1 MSFPKYPKYKDS
13 GVEWL
18 GEVPEHWDVVPLKAV
33 ASHNDEVL
41 AEDTPPDHEIAY
53 VDISGVEANV
63 GITTKESMAFAAAP
77 SRARRKVR
85 HGDVIVS
92 TVRTYLRA
100 IARIV
105 RPEDNLVVSTGFA
118 VIRPLSTLCAE
129 FVGYMLSANYFNE
142 QVIARSTG
150 VSYPAINASELVAI
164 PALLPPPNE
173 QPAIAAFLDRETT
186 KIDALI
192 AEQQRLI
199 ELLQEKRQAVTSH
212 AVTKG
217 LNPNAPMKDSGIE
230 WLGEVPE
237 HWAVHKLGYAARLQ
251 GGFAFPADSFG
262 AEGTAVIRM
271 NNLKRGELDLGDA
284 ARIPESCCIEKVAL
298 HAGDLLW
305 GMSGSIGA
313 TGSLGNYARV
323 GENDLPCQLNQR
335 VGRFVANPAVLDI
348 DYLESLIQSPTFYDQ
363 VVLAVTGTAQFNIS
377 SEQVEACLIALPP
390 RAEQSRIAAFLLE
403 QDTKGRTLTAQSEYA
418 IILLQERRSALI
430 SAAVTGQIDVRNYA
444 SEGAAA

>member
-1 MSFPKYPKYKDS
+1 MSFKAYPKYKES

-18 GEVPEHWDVVPLKAV
+18 GRVPEDWEVAPLKAV
-33 ASHNDEVL
+33 ASHNNDVL
-41 AEDTPPDHEIAY
+41 PEDTPADQEITY
-53 VDISGVEANV
+53 VDISGVEAGR
-63 GITTKESMAFAAAP
+63 GIIGSDTMTFSAAP
-77 SRARRKVR
+77 SRARRRVR

-100 IARIV
+100 IAPIAD
-105 RPEDNLVVSTGFA
+105 PEDNLIVSTGFA
-118 VIRPLSTLCAE
+118 VIRPLERLST
-129 FVGYMLSANYFNE
+129 GYAGYLLSAGYFIE

-150 VSYPAINASELVAI
+150 VSYPAINASDLVAI
-164 PALLPPPNE
+164 HTPVPPLDE
-173 QPAIAAFLDRETT
+173 QVAIANFLDHETA

-199 ELLQEKRQAVTSH
+199 ELLQEKRQAVISH

-217 LNPNAPMKDSGIE
+217 LNPDAPMKDSRIE

-237 HWAVHKLGYAARLQ
+237 HWEVHKLGYSATLQ
-251 GGFAFPADSFG
+251 GGFAFPADTFG
-262 AEGTAVIRM
+262 AEGTAVVRM

-284 ARIPESCCIEKVAL
+284 ARIRESCCIEKVAL

-377 SEQVEACLIALPP
+377 CEQVEACLIALPP

-418 IILLQERRSALI
+418 ISLLQERRSALI
-430 SAAVTGQIDVRNYA
+430 SAAVTGQIDVRGFA
-444 SEGAAA
+444 GTEAA